1 MKSTVFH
8 ASILGC
14 ALWLAACSGA
24 GSLPGATS
32 GGSPAAGL
40 RAAASFT
47 IGSATFKNDKMVPL
61 TMVYNGNGCKGG
73 DKSPELHWA
82 GAPKKTK
89 SFAILMLDT
98 TAIFWHWGMY
108 NVAAT
113 ATSLPQNA
121 GTPSSKYGKEVLNDW
136 AIYYGN
142 KNRGY
147 GGPCPPA
154 GLVHHYVITLY
165 ALDATLTLPRSAHV
179 ENLDLAIRGH
189 VLGSTAITGL
199 YKT

>member
-1 MKSTVFH
+1 MKSSAFTAPV
-8 ASILGC
+8 LGC
-14 ALWLAACSGA
+14 TILLAACSG
-24 GSLPGATS
+24 GRNLPPATS
-32 GGSPAAGL
+32 GGDFGAGV
-40 RAAASFT
+40 RPMRSFT
-47 IGSATFKNDKMVPL
+47 ISSTTFKNDRLVPL
-61 TMVYNGNGCKGG
+61 KMVYNGNGCKGRNM
-73 DKSPELHWA
+73 SPELQWS

-108 NVAAT
+108 NVAST

-136 AIYYGN
+136 SVYFG
-142 KNRGY
+142 KTNRGY
-147 GGPCPPA
+147 GGPCPPP
-154 GLVHHYVITLY
+154 GLTHHYVITLY
-165 ALDATLTLPRSAHV
+165 ALDATLTLRRSAHV

>member
-1 MKSTVFH
+1 MKSTAFH
-8 ASILGC
+8 ASVLGC
-14 ALWLAACSGA
+14 TFLLAACSGE
-24 GSLPGATS
+24 GNLPGATS
-32 GGSPAAGL
+32 GGPLAAGV
-40 RAAASFT
+40 RVAAAFT
-47 IGSATFKNDKMVPL
+47 ISSTTFKNNKIVPL

-73 DKSPELHWA
+73 DMSPELQWA
-82 GAPKKTK
+82 GVPKKTK

-108 NVAAT
+108 NISRT

-136 AIYYGN
+136 AIYYGK

-147 GGPCPPA
+147 GGPCPPP
-154 GLVHHYVITLY
+154 GLMHHYVITLY
-165 ALDATLTLPRSAHV
+165 ALDTTLTMPRSAHV

>member
-1 MKSTVFH
+1 MKSTVIH
-8 ASILGC
+8 ASVLGC
-14 ALWLAACSGA
+14 TFLLAACSGA
-24 GSLPGATS
+24 GNLPGGT
-32 GGSPAAGL
+32 GGSPM
-40 RAAASFT
+40 AASVRPTAAFT
-47 IGSATFKNDKMVPL
+47 IGSTTFKNDKIVPL
-61 TMVYNGNGCKGG
+61 TMVYKGNGCKGG
-73 DKSPELHWA
+73 DRSPELHWA
-82 GAPKKTK
+82 GVPKKTK

-108 NVAAT
+108 NIAAN

-121 GTPSSKYGKEVLNDW
+121 GTPLSKYGKEVLNDW

-147 GGPCPPA
+147 GGPCPPP

-165 ALDATLTLPRSAHV
+165 ALNTTLTLPRSAHA